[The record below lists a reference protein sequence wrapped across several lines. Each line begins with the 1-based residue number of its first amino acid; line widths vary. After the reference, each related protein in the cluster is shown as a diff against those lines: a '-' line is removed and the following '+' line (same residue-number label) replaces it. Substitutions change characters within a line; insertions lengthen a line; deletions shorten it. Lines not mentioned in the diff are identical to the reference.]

1 MFTST
6 MAGSRSKKADR
17 IKSKRLIQQQGDLV
31 ISGFKGLISVIEEFT
46 GDYSSTRPT
55 HTTSHKIDHMS
66 KLESRLLPQLQ
77 KQINTIL
84 EPLVAPDS
92 PDEPCSR
99 LQSILDFQPR
109 LLVTL
114 KQIISA
120 IRILDPGSDYENI
133 GHIDQDHN
141 ELKPYR
147 LDMIYDTSRTCLQNI
162 TFFFQACNGLIKELK
177 LSTNARV
184 EPEDDVSVNGEDLDA
199 ECRKLLKEIQT
210 ILNYIQIPEFDLVQG
225 EWPDEKGFIDD
236 KIEDLFKQINPTSDD
251 DNEDIEEALLPVLK
265 SFEPVLKLTR
275 LYLSKL
281 TLPSMDRKL
290 VSYCTEMS
298 SRELRTLD
306 QLGCD
311 INLALG
317 IVTERLSDIICE
329 AEPSEY
335 EQSVE
340 AGMEEL
346 QDVFKLATP
355 LILQHFVP
363 IIPETEGLQNYLRE
377 WFNTWNSQITLAINN
392 FMVAFKNYELQSDQS
407 QSDQSQ
413 SDDSQSNHSES
424 QSD

>member
-109 LLVTL
+109 LL
-114 KQIISA
+114 
-120 IRILDPGSDYENI
+120 
-133 GHIDQDHN
+133 
-141 ELKPYR
+141 
-147 LDMIYDTSRTCLQNI
+147 
-162 TFFFQACNGLIKELK
+162 ACNGLIKELK

>member
-1 MFTST
+1 

-114 KQIISA
+114 KQIKSA

-210 ILNYIQIPEFDLVQG
+210 ILNYSIPERPLQA
-225 EWPDEKGFIDD
+225 
-236 KIEDLFKQINPTSDD
+236 NYPTSDD